1 MEEWILFLFY
11 KDKKNN
17 INNKGKMCK
26 IKALKDI
33 FPYIKYDMNGNS
45 GLITGIPVH
54 KTYSARFV

>member
-33 FPYIKYDMNGNS
+33 FPYIKYKHRRELRSDNRNS
-45 GLITGIPVH
+45 RP
-54 KTYSARFV
+54 

>member
-1 MEEWILFLFY
+1 
-11 KDKKNN
+11 
-17 INNKGKMCK
+17 MCK

-33 FPYIKYDMNGNS
+33 FPYIKYKHGQEL

>member
-17 INNKGKMCK
+17 GNNKGKMCK
-26 IKALKDI
+26 VKALKDI
-33 FPYIKYDMNGNS
+33 FSYIKYDMNGNS
-45 GLITGIPVH
+45 GLITGIPVQ